1 MIIFVTI
8 KMIHCFKHT
17 NDYCNNQRLRNENV
31 FRKVDV
37 FHTRS
42 PILTPYDVAKNYFEA
57 ISNFS
62 IYYGQLPHNFTSV
75 ISTFVLFFGA
85 VTFFYIQDPVVFV
98 AKLLLSIKI

>member
-1 MIIFVTI
+1 MIIVII
-8 KMIHCFKHT
+8 K
-17 NDYCNNQRLRNENV
+17 RLRNENV

-75 ISTFVLFFGA
+75 ISTFVFWCCN
-85 VTFFYIQDPVVFV
+85 I
-98 AKLLLSIKI
+98 LLYSGSSGICCQTIVKHKDINLK